1 VIYGDDED
9 KAFRR
14 VETLKKSGM
23 WPGVRRAGT
32 GCVVTFDPD
41 ELGEPAPDLPSAPQS
56 ELGWERGTHRQHEP
70 AGSRREHGRPE
81 AGPPLVTDAGIE
93 RVLP

>member
-1 VIYGDDED
+1 MIYPTEEA
-9 KAFRR
+9 AFRR
-14 VETLKKSGM
+14 VETLKKQGRC
-23 WPGVRRAGT
+23 PGVRRVEGGWELT
-32 GCVVTFDPD
+32 SDPD
-41 ELGEPAPDLPSAPQS
+41 MAGEPAPDLPSAPQS